1 VRALIRIGVLAAV
14 VASGGTAFALR
25 DAHAGS
31 SAGATIDRTLAC
43 TVLPPGTGVIEVEA
57 HPKIGGGPYASP
69 PQLTLYTGNPTSSYA
84 GYPVLATLF
93 AGGAPRVPPALTLST
108 KLCRQAKATV
118 PLTPDGLNRSLAPA
132 GAKATCLTAR
142 QVFVHVHVVMSSK
155 PRWTTKTD
163 SQVARGNAVSA
174 QIAVRSRKQ
183 KPPVFMA
190 LTGTKTSFFSADS
203 CF

>member
-1 VRALIRIGVLAAV
+1 MAATTGYAFSEARASQGAGV
-14 VASGGTAFALR
+14 
-25 DAHAGS
+25 
-31 SAGATIDRTLAC
+31 TIDRTLAC

-69 PQLTLYTGNPTSSYA
+69 PQLTLYTGNPSNSFA
-84 GYPVLATLF
+84 GYPVLATLYA
-93 AGGAPRVPPALTLST
+93 AGVPHYPPALTLGT

-118 PLTPDGLNRSLAPA
+118 PLTPGGLNRSLAPA

-174 QIAVRSRKQ
+174 QIAVRSRTQ
-183 KPPVFMA
+183 KPLVFMT
-190 LTGTKTSFFSADS
+190 LTGNKTSFFSADS